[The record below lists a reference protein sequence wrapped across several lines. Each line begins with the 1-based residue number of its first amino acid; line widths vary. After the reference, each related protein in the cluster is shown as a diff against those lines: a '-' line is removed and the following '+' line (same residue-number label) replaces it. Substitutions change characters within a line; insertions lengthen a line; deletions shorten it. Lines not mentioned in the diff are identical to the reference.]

1 MYVYVYISKCIH
13 THTNT
18 HTHTYGGNGGGREK
32 TKEVAEDENT
42 SWDEIGDGMPKNDSL
57 VVSRP
62 GKAGLGV
69 REGDRGKL
77 TPYRIPLSGV

>member
-1 MYVYVYISKCIH
+1 M
-13 THTNT
+13 
-18 HTHTYGGNGGGREK
+18 
-32 TKEVAEDENT
+32 AEDENT

-69 REGDRGKL
+69 REGDRGRL
-77 TPYRIPLSGV
+77 TPYSIPLSGV